1 MSSSNTTIGSSST
14 STKWGEG
21 MTNPNSNN
29 GTVKPSTTNTTN
41 TTNYNWIKGYDG
53 AIGCYN
59 SRLVNAEEMI
69 KAAENESFSEDRM
82 NVVQQASKGKCFTV
96 DQVSQISSVF
106 TFEEDKL
113 DFVKWAYDSTYDI
126 DNFYKLNAVFTFSD
140 SKNEL
145 NEFLKT
151 K

>member
-14 STKWGEG
+14 STQTGG
-21 MTNPNSNN
+21 MTNPKGNI
-29 GTVKPSTTNTTN
+29 GTVKPTTTN

-59 SRLVNAEEMI
+59 SRLVNAEEII
-69 KAAENESFSEDRM
+69 KAAVNESFSEDRM
-82 NVVQQASKGKCFTV
+82 NVVQQASIGKCFTV
-96 DQVSQISSVF
+96 EQVSQISSVF

-126 DNFYKLNAVFTFSD
+126 DNFYKLYAVFTFSD

>member
-1 MSSSNTTIGSSST
+1 M
-14 STKWGEG
+14 
-21 MTNPNSNN
+21 
-29 GTVKPSTTNTTN
+29 
-41 TTNYNWIKGYDG
+41 
-53 AIGCYN
+53 
-59 SRLVNAEEMI
+59 NAEEMM
-69 KAAENESFSEDRM
+69 KAAENESFSEDRI
-82 NVVQQASKGKCFTV
+82 NVVQQASKGKSFTLE
-96 DQVSQISSVF
+96 QVSQISSVF

-126 DNFYKLNAVFTFSD
+126 DNFYKLYAVFTFSD